1 MPAAEEQASCAPPDD
16 LGGTALRLLHQLAS
30 ATSAAEALARTS
42 TPAPPILL
50 AAMDW
55 GMAGKRLYLPWSLD

>member
-1 MPAAEEQASCAPPDD
+1 MPAAEEQANAGPPDE
-16 LGGTALRLLHQLAS
+16 LGGAALRLLHQLAS

-42 TPAPPILL
+42 TPAPPVLV

-55 GMAGKRLYLPWSLD
+55 GMAGR